1 MKTLEEITALT
12 PWIPAWH
19 ETGACAD
26 RRHILWIYEV
36 LKRTG
41 VRRTLEIG
49 VHSGCSSS
57 AFVAAGVPDAN
68 FCDPTKRADA
78 MSVLMPKILDG
89 SGTFHQRKGVDVLR
103 SEPRF
108 DLVFVDGRHDMEAV
122 TEELAALLDNPPDI
136 IIAHDVN
143 STAAGFAH
151 CEGAAYLAEQ
161 LYKNGYKYD
170 FDGTYRKGEM
180 THRGLWVGTTS
191 NKYLDIIGSTAD
203 WIA

>member
-1 MKTLEEITALT
+1 MKTLEEIIALT

-57 AFVAAGVPDAN
+57 AFLAAGVTDAH
-68 FCDPTKRADA
+68 FCDPTRRADA
-78 MSVLMPKILDG
+78 MSIIDG
-89 SGTFHQRKGVDVLR
+89 RGTFHQRKGVDVLR

-108 DLVFVDGRHDMEAV
+108 ELVFVDGRHDMDAV
-122 TEELAALLDNPPDI
+122 TEELEALLDNPPDI
-136 IIAHDVN
+136 IIAHDIN
-143 STAAGFAH
+143 STAVGFPH
-151 CEGAAYLAEQ
+151 CEGAAYLAER
-161 LYKNGYKYD
+161 LYRHGYKYEID
-170 FDGTYRKGEM
+170 SWHRPGEM
-180 THRGLWVGTTS
+180 THRGLWVGTIREH
-191 NKYLDIIGSTAD
+191 YMDAIIQSAD
-203 WIA
+203 YIY

>member
-1 MKTLEEITALT
+1 MKTLDEITALT

-36 LKRTG
+36 LKRTE
-41 VRRTLEIG
+41 VQRTLEIG

-57 AFVAAGVPDAN
+57 AFVAAGVPDAH
-68 FCDPTKRADA
+68 FCDPTRRADA
-78 MSVLMPKILDG
+78 MSVIEG
-89 SGTFHQRKGVDVLR
+89 HGTFHQRRGVDVLR

-143 STAAGFAH
+143 STNVGFPH
-151 CEGAAYLAEQ
+151 CEGAEHLFNVLMQGGWIGAIDREQ
-161 LYKNGYKYD
+161 RPN
-170 FDGTYRKGEM
+170 EI
-180 THRGLWVGTTS
+180 THRGLVMLTNDKS
-191 NKYLDIIGSTAD
+191 HCEVIISTQRS
-203 WIA
+203 IC

>member
-1 MKTLEEITALT
+1 MKTLDEITALT

-57 AFVAAGVPDAN
+57 AFVAAGVPDAH
-68 FCDPTKRADA
+68 FCDPTRRADA
-78 MSVLMPKILDG
+78 MSVIEG
-89 SGTFHQRKGVDVLR
+89 HGTFHQRKGVEVLR

-122 TEELAALLDNPPDI
+122 TEELEALLDNPPDI

-143 STAAGFAH
+143 STRAGFAH
-151 CEGAAYLAEQ
+151 CEGAQYLWER
-161 LYKNGYKYD
+161 LREDEWVGNWDKKN
-170 FDGTYRKGEM
+170 REGEM
-180 THRGLWVGTTS
+180 TIRGLGVLTC
-191 NKYLDIIGSTAD
+191 NEKYLRPILDTYETIL
-203 WIA
+203 

>member
-26 RRHILWIYEV
+26 RRHILWIYEI

-57 AFVAAGVPDAN
+57 AFVAAGVPDAH
-68 FCDPTKRADA
+68 FADPTARADA
-78 MSVLMPKILDG
+78 MSVIAG
-89 SGTFHQRKGVDVLR
+89 HGTFHQRKGCDVLR
-103 SEPRF
+103 DEAPF

-122 TEELAALLDNPPDI
+122 MEEWEALKAKPPKI

-143 STAAGFAH
+143 STNVGFPH
-151 CEGAAYLAEQ
+151 CEGAAWLWTVLGIEGWNVMTDYLQ
-161 LYKNGYKYD
+161 
-170 FDGTYRKGEM
+170 RPSEM
-180 THRGLWVGTTS
+180 THRGLMVATFDCVDMDICEDA
-191 NKYLDIIGSTAD
+191 YLEIE
-203 WIA
+203 

>member
-57 AFVAAGVPDAN
+57 AFVAAGVPDAH
-68 FCDPTKRADA
+68 FCDPTRRDDA
-78 MSVLMPKILDG
+78 MSVIEG
-89 SGTFHQRKGVDVLR
+89 HGTFHQRRGVDVLR

-136 IIAHDVN
+136 IIAHDVK
-143 STAAGFAH
+143 SSEFGFPH
-151 CEGAAYLAEQ
+151 CEGAAHLGAFLSGQ
-161 LYKNGYKYD
+161 CVRAML
-170 FDGTYRKGEM
+170 DGKERPGEM
-180 THRGLWVGTTS
+180 THRGLCIGWD
-191 NKYLDIIGSTAD
+191 NAKYTKAVYEAYEAIE
-203 WIA
+203 